1 MTEFP
6 SDLTERSRTLRHWSP
21 LGDVAV
27 AIEGAVASFELCV
40 WVGRRGAEFR
50 WSPATRGGP
59 YPLLRMVA
67 RYLELDHYRLAVTG
81 VEALD
86 GWTIVEGDESPD
98 AEAIVVVPGGASIGE
113 IEQLL
118 AGRLG
123 Q

>member
-1 MTEFP
+1 M
-6 SDLTERSRTLRHWSP
+6 
-21 LGDVAV
+21 
-27 AIEGAVASFELCV
+27 ASFELCV

-67 RYLELDHYRLAVTG
+67 RYLELDHYSLAVKG

-98 AEAIVVVPGGASIGE
+98 AEAIVVVPRGASIGE

-118 AGRLG
+118 AERLG
-123 Q
+123 E

>member
-1 MTEFP
+1 M
-6 SDLTERSRTLRHWSP
+6 ER
-21 LGDVAV
+21 
-27 AIEGAVASFELCV
+27 AVASFELRV

-67 RYLELDHYRLAVTG
+67 RYLELDYHRLAVTG

-98 AEAIVVVPGGASIGE
+98 TEAIIAVPSGASIGE
-113 IEQLL
+113 IKELL
-118 AGRLG
+118 AERLG
-123 Q
+123 E